1 MSDAPQTPPPGLYYA
16 EGDPPGTQRYWNGQQ
31 WEGEPQPVPGAPQGM
46 APGGA
51 VPAEPLNRIGARI
64 IDLIL
69 WFIVGSI
76 LQSVISGANAF
87 SQGALSD
94 VSFGRAA
101 LASIIGTLAVAAY
114 EIYMVANRGATL
126 GKMALGLKVVR
137 DDGVTPVDM
146 NDAVR
151 RMAIYIVLGVLG
163 ALTATSVGLSS
174 LLGLI
179 TIVVG
184 LVSLVFLFTDDRR
197 KTVWDR
203 VANTMVISSK

>member
-31 WEGEPQPVPGAPQGM
+31 WEGEPQAIPGAPQAM
-46 APGGA
+46 APGA
-51 VPAEPLNRIGARI
+51 VPPAEPLNRIAARI
-64 IDLIL
+64 IDIIL

-76 LQSVISGANAF
+76 LQSVVAGANAF
-87 SQGALSD
+87 NQGALSD

-101 LASIIGTLAVAAY
+101 LASLIGTAAVSAY
-114 EIYMVANRGATL
+114 EILMVANRGATL
-126 GKMALGLKVVR
+126 GKMALGLKVVK
-137 DDGVTPVDM
+137 DDGTTPADM

-151 RMAIYIVLGVLG
+151 RMIIYIALGVFG
-163 ALTATSVGLSS
+163 ALFATSVGLSS
-174 LLGLI
+174 LLGLV

-184 LVSLVFLFTDDRR
+184 LVSLVFLFTDDKRQA
-197 KTVWDR
+197 VWDK